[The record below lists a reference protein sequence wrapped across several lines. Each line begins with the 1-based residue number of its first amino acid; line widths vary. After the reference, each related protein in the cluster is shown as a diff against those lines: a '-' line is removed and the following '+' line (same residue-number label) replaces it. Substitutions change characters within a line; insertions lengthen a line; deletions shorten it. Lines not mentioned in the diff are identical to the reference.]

1 MAPAMPPSSQTQ
13 ARPIRRELSLAE
25 LHADIARCLWGAE
38 NGGTSQARKAFK
50 RLVWLEEIREKLHG
64 IPASR
69 RIPVEIADHGQAHAI
84 ARTLAPVFA
93 SCTHLPLRAEVS
105 PSSSTTGPARLG
117 DAQPPPSRFH
127 ETRRRRM
134 RRTWPPNQ

>member
-25 LHADIARCLWGAE
+25 
-38 NGGTSQARKAFK
+38 
-50 RLVWLEEIREKLHG
+50 
-64 IPASR
+64 
-69 RIPVEIADHGQAHAI
+69 I
-84 ARTLAPVFA
+84 ARTLTPVFA

-105 PSSSTTGPARLG
+105 PSSSTTGPARLD

>member
-50 RLVWLEEIREKLHG
+50 RLVWLEEIEEIREKLHG

-69 RIPVEIADHGQAHAI
+69 RIPVEIADHGQAHAS
-84 ARTLAPVFA
+84 ARIRP
-93 SCTHLPLRAEVS
+93 
-105 PSSSTTGPARLG
+105 
-117 DAQPPPSRFH
+117 DAL
-127 ETRRRRM
+127 
-134 RRTWPPNQ
+134 